1 MLRFPLR
8 LTAELVRARLT
19 PGVFPIQFV
28 DAADVLHHD
37 ASHPISRQEIR
48 ALNSSR
54 SPVIWIGGSE
64 PLEHPGIS
72 HLVRALTQTG
82 HFVFLETDGTL
93 LRRRIHEFQP
103 VPRLFLTV
111 RLDTREP
118 GRSAKS
124 PRSNAFDMAAEGMR
138 AARLSGFLLC
148 VHARVQ
154 AETELAEI
162 AHLIEFAQSLD
173 VDGMVISR
181 PNYASAPSSADSI
194 AVEQKT
200 AEARHLVPSPWWRS
214 FSRLVEPV
222 LANEYSMAQKAEPQT
237 DHQQE
242 DSHAN
247 EEGVKVA

>member
-19 PGVFPIQFV
+19 PRVCPIQFV

-37 ASHPISRQEIR
+37 ASHPISNQKIR
-48 ALNSSR
+48 ELDFSR
-54 SPVIWIGGSE
+54 SPAIWIGGSE

-103 VPRLFLTV
+103 VPWLFLTV

-124 PRSNAFDMAAEGMR
+124 PGSNAFDMAAEGIR

-154 AETELAEI
+154 AETKLAEI
-162 AHLIEFAQSLD
+162 AHLIEFAQSLG

-181 PNYASAPSSADSI
+181 PNYALAPSSTDSI

-200 AEARHLVPSPWWRS
+200 AQARQLIPSRWWRS

-222 LANEYSMAQKAEPQT
+222 LANEHSMAQKAESQT